1 MIDTAD
7 DYDVIVIGAGHAGV
21 EAAMA
26 AARMGCRTMLMTISL
41 DTIAQMSCNPAVGG
55 LAKGQLAREVDALGG
70 IMGQVIDRTGIQFKL
85 LNRSKGP
92 AVRAPRAQADKRLY
106 QLVVKQ
112 LLEQQEGLTVRQ
124 DLAEGLR
131 TEGRRV
137 TGVRTRSGRVY
148 GAKAVVV
155 TTGTFLKG
163 LTHIGEAQIPGG
175 RMGEER
181 AERFSDGLRELG
193 FEVLRLKTGTPPRLN
208 GRTIHFEDLE
218 AQYGEEPAPPFSF
231 RTERVDRPNIP
242 CHITHTNERT
252 HQIIRDN
259 LHRAP
264 LYTGQIEGIGPRY
277 CPSIEDKIVR
287 FADKPQHQIF
297 LEPEGEHTL
306 EYYCNGIAT
315 SIPQDVQEEMV
326 RSIKGLEDAE
336 IMRFGYA
343 VEYDMVPARQLYPWL
358 ETRLIENLYHA
369 GQINGTSGYEEA
381 AAQGLMAG
389 INAALRL
396 QGRQPFVLGR
406 DEAYIGVLIDDLVM
420 EDPREPYRMFTSRA
434 EFRLLLRQDNADRR
448 LTKYGH
454 EYGLLPDPVW
464 ARLQAKERLIHEVTT
479 FLESEHHEQH
489 PLARLL
495 RRPGT
500 TFGDLEALSPQLAG
514 KGLPADVKEQVE
526 IELKYEGYIRRQE
539 QHVLKMRQLEDQ
551 QLPEDIDYTAIEGF
565 SNEARR
571 LLDHLRPVTVGQAS
585 RIAGVRP
592 ADISVLMVYL
602 KGDRPVPRRRTATHP
617 SPAP

>member
-1 MIDTAD
+1 MNDASD
-7 DYDVIVIGAGHAGV
+7 EYDVIVIGAGHAGV
-21 EAAMA
+21 EAALA
-26 AARMGCRTMLMTISL
+26 AARMGCRTMLMTISV

-70 IMGQVIDRTGIQFKL
+70 IMGQVIDQTGIQFKL

-112 LLEQQEGLTVRQ
+112 LLEQQKGLTVRQ

-131 TEGRRV
+131 AEGGRV

-163 LTHIGEAQIPGG
+163 LMHIGEAQIPGG

-181 AERFSDGLRELG
+181 AERFSDDLRELG
-193 FEVLRLKTGTPPRLN
+193 FEVMRLKTGTPPRLN
-208 GRTIHFEDLE
+208 GRTINFEGLE
-218 AQYGEEPAPPFSF
+218 VQYGEDPAPPFSF
-231 RTERVDRPNIP
+231 QTERIDRPNIP
-242 CHITHTNERT
+242 CHITYTNKRT
-252 HQIIRDN
+252 HQTIRDN

-264 LYTGQIEGIGPRY
+264 LYTGQIESIGPRY
-277 CPSIEDKIVR
+277 CPSIEDKVVR

-326 RSIKGLEDAE
+326 RSIAGLEDAE
-336 IMRFGYA
+336 IIRFGYA

-358 ETRLIENLYHA
+358 ETRLIQNLYHA

-389 INAALRL
+389 INAALKL
-396 QGRQPFVLGR
+396 QQLEPFVLGR
-406 DEAYIGVLIDDLVM
+406 DEAYVGVLIDDLVT

-448 LTKYGH
+448 LMKYGH
-454 EYGLLPDPVW
+454 QYGLVPGPVW
-464 ARLQAKERLIHEVTT
+464 ARLQAKEHSIREAAEV
-479 FLESEHHEQH
+479 LESGRYDEQ
-489 PLARLL
+489 PLVRLL

-500 TFGDLEALSPQLAG
+500 TFSDLEALSPELTR

-539 QHVLKMRQLEDQ
+539 GHVLKMRQLEDKQ
-551 QLPEDIDYTAIEGF
+551 IPEDIDYRAIEGF

-571 LLDHLRPVTVGQAS
+571 LLDHLRPVTVGQAT

-602 KGDRPVPRRRTATHP
+602 KGDRPVPRRPAAP
-617 SPAP
+617 QSSPPL